1 VNVKEIESGPFMSPV
16 SSRGDTKGPD
26 YFLDY
31 FLCRVRVAL
40 SIIFFLE
47 KSSSFKWVVNFF
59 TASFIQ
65 IQMKLVDFG

>member
-1 VNVKEIESGPFMSPV
+1 MSPV

-59 TASFIQ
+59 YDSRVLYKF
-65 IQMKLVDFG
+65 K